1 MMSVLAPMV
10 WVMLTSVS
18 TDGKEPI
25 RRVAAYHSTN
35 QSDPD
40 VHHDDSNCPVGR
52 QIPDRN
58 KRSGTNGWP
67 RCQRCV

>member
-1 MMSVLAPMV
+1 MA
-10 WVMLTSVS
+10 
-18 TDGKEPI
+18 KEPI
-25 RRVAAYHSTN
+25 MRVAAYHSTN

-40 VHHDDSNCPVGR
+40 VHHDDNNCPVGK

-67 RCQRCV
+67 RYKRCV